1 MDDEALRCP
10 ICNDFRENSQH
21 NQTLNHQF
29 YFAKFSYNEYRKA
42 LISDRHGVRL
52 NVTPEPL
59 NNFQFDFTYYKGKYT
74 TKVSPEQL
82 RLHNSTITYKCTIQN
97 ARHDAIYITSTNII
111 HPSSYFNAI
120 HPHVF
125 GEDRSS
131 FIRLQQGEQYTFR
144 VKFQTDILARASYKI
159 PLTCDIQTETIDKK
173 EKSFTIVRSFL
184 TIVEAQGKK
193 NEKKGKS
200 PFTSQSW
207 KDVTKTVPTTKE
219 LPYQDKYP
227 IPRKYMKILTYGIGS
242 YTGIKQTEEDTLRS
256 LSQLVSHLT
265 KENYNRF
272 WHVVLWL
279 EERAQ
284 ALMLMKFNMQAVTMT
299 LRDDDVLILV
309 VPGLAEKRPSVIVGD
324 FIRIRI
330 TNDHTAYKGFVG
342 AVNEKTVEIS
352 HVDDELLEYI
362 RENPNIE
369 LDVAFMMSRL
379 AFERMHAAVDKI
391 VSSGLVAKLFPVE
404 RRLPRSTNVHPL
416 DNSQLFNKTIAN
428 NPEQKNAV
436 DKIVNNIQDIPYI
449 VFGPPGTGKTIT
461 IVEAILQIKKRT
473 KKRILVC
480 APANSACD
488 MLAIKLIAHC
498 TTQELIR
505 INSSTRER
513 TTITEEL
520 KDYSNMEDDE
530 FTKIAIDQLLSYRIV
545 VTTLTLIG
553 RYAKDFRPDC
563 VFIDEAAQASEPESD
578 IAIALAGVGKQ
589 VVLAG
594 DPKQLGPMVTKS
606 AEKFGLGKSLLERL
620 MEYEVYQI
628 NRTTRSYDTHFITM
642 LRLNFRS
649 HPRILEIPNNLFY
662 NDLLQPVSRIAQQ
675 DPIANI
681 PIYPKIASSCNNQ
694 GQAIEFCA
702 ISAKEQ
708 KEGSSPSFFNLPEA
722 EMVVKYVRA
731 LVNLP
736 LVEAYKVRLDQ
747 IGVVTPY
754 KRQVFKIKEELM
766 YKGYQDVEVGTTES
780 FQGREK
786 RIIIIS
792 TVRAQHSLLLHDRK
806 YNLGFVKNDQRF
818 NVAISRAISKLI
830 VIGNTPVLRT
840 DHKWNR
846 FIQACTEHDTCFGH
860 KLENSSNVFK
870 TDVVRRTKRFKSKDD
885 QYHN

>member
-1 MDDEALRCP
+1 MDEELRCP
-10 ICNDFRENSQH
+10 ICHEFRQDNQH
-21 NQTLNHQF
+21 NQTLNHRF
-29 YFAKFSYNEYRKA
+29 YFAKWSYNEYRKA
-42 LISDRHGVRL
+42 LISDRHGIRL
-52 NVTPEPL
+52 NVAPEPI
-59 NNFQFDFTYYKGKYT
+59 NNFQIDFKYYKGKYT
-74 TKVSPEQL
+74 TKVTPEQL

-97 ARHDAIYITSTNII
+97 AKKDDPVYITSTDII
-111 HPSSYFNAI
+111 HPSSYFTTK

-125 GEDRSS
+125 GDDERS
-131 FIRLQQGEQYTFR
+131 FILLQPGEQYTFK
-144 VKFQTDILARASYKI
+144 VVFQTDILARASYKI
-159 PLTCDIQTETIDKK
+159 PLTCDIQTESKK
-173 EKSFTIVRSFL
+173 ESFTIVRSFL
-184 TIVEAQGKK
+184 TLVQSQGEKD
-193 NEKKGKS
+193 EKKGKS
-200 PFTSQSW
+200 PFTSQPW
-207 KDVTKTVPTTKE
+207 KEVTKTVPTTKE
-219 LPYQDKYP
+219 LPYKDKYP
-227 IPRKYMKILTYGIGS
+227 IPGKYIKILTYGIGAYS
-242 YTGIKQTEEDTLRS
+242 GMTVTEEETLNT
-256 LSQLVSHLT
+256 LSRLVAQLT
-265 KENYNRF
+265 RENYNRF

-284 ALMLMKFNMQAVTMT
+284 ALMLMKFNMQGVTMS
-299 LRDDDVLILV
+299 LRDDDVLILT

-324 FIRIRI
+324 FIKIRI

-352 HVDDELLEYI
+352 HVDNELLEYI
-362 RENPNIE
+362 RENPDIE
-369 LDVAFMMSRL
+369 LDVAFMLSRL

-404 RRLPRSTNVHPL
+404 RRLPRSANAHNL
-416 DNSQLFNKTIAN
+416 DNSTLFNKTIAQ

-449 VFGPPGTGKTIT
+449 VFGPPGTGKTVT

-488 MLAIKLIAHC
+488 MLATKLMPHC
-498 TTQELIR
+498 TTEELIR
-505 INSSTRER
+505 INSTTRER
-513 TTITEEL
+513 TTMTEDL
-520 KDYSNMEDDE
+520 KEYSNMEDDE
-530 FTKIAIDQLLSYRIV
+530 FTRVVIDRLLSYRIV

-553 RYAKDFRPDC
+553 RYATGYRPDC

-620 MEYEVYQI
+620 MEFEVYQL
-628 NRTTRSYDTHFITM
+628 NRTTRNYDTNFITM

-662 NDLLQPVSRIAQQ
+662 DDLLKPVSRIALQ

-681 PIYPKIASSCNNQ
+681 PIYAKIVSSCNNN
-694 GQAIEFCA
+694 GQAIEMCA

-722 EMVVKYVRA
+722 EMVGKYVKA

-736 LVEAYKVRLDQ
+736 LAEAYKVRLDQ

-766 YKGYQDVEVGTTES
+766 YKGYQEVEVGTTES

-806 YNLGFVKNDQRF
+806 YDLGFVKNDQRF
-818 NVAISRAISKLI
+818 NVAITRAISKLI

-846 FIQACTEHDTCFGH
+846 FIQACEEHNTCFGH
-860 KLENSSNVFK
+860 QLENSSNVFK
-870 TDVVRRTKRFKSKDD
+870 TGVVKRTKRFKSKDD
-885 QYHN
+885 QYHR